1 MALAMAAA
9 LLLWAIGL
17 GALSAAWLIAETDR
31 SAMAR
36 A

>member
-1 MALAMAAA
+1 MAAA
-9 LLLWAIGL
+9 LLLLWAIGL